1 MHSIK
6 EDNIQS
12 YPIRKSEKSKQYAF
26 PIVVLAITALLISAV
41 CSLAIPDPLGNSI
54 QQHYERKQQAQI
66 IKPMLIGSWELNF
79 SR

>member
-6 EDNIQS
+6 EDTVQT
-12 YPIRKSEKSKQYAF
+12 YPIRNPKKPKQYAF

-54 QQHYERKQQAQI
+54 QQHMKENG
-66 IKPMLIGSWELNF
+66 KP
-79 SR
+79 R